1 MEPLNKVLTEVR
13 GFENDVN
20 KVATLLMLSLAFAAC
35 VIEETEAQTQYSI
48 NLSNT
53 TWDHATIRILL
64 IPPENESWWN
74 TTFVDLTLQA
84 VDRWNSALATFAS
97 TYQDFAYLSNIKLD
111 ATQSVGVAQN
121 FDVYISWKEQI
132 SSGLGS
138 VGTAQRYVRSGVIT
152 TCNITLAA
160 KDLLGIPL
168 TDVLKQSVAIHEVG
182 HALGLLHAN
191 YSDDVMFSES
201 SYDIA
206 VRPIST
212 LDTYGVAQ
220 IFRWRS
226 FSSQFNSSN
235 QEWGTN
241 PAVLPSTVKYGYF
254 DEPQQD
260 FWTRT
265 ISSFLRYIQTVEGLI
280 MLVVVLFI
288 VFGIISIISALVTF
302 SRRHKQK
309 TSTKFSLGFLQ
320 KYRLI
325 HL

>member
-1 MEPLNKVLTEVR
+1 MSQFPQQLGSLEITLNKA
-13 GFENDVN
+13 
-20 KVATLLMLSLAFAAC
+20 ATAFLLSLAFSAC
-35 VIEETEAQTQYSI
+35 VIGEAEAQTEYSI

-64 IPPENESWWN
+64 IPPENESWWKTN
-74 TTFVDLTLQA
+74 FVDLTLWA

-97 TYQDFAYLSNIKLD
+97 SYQDFAYLSNIRLE
-111 ATQSVGVAQN
+111 ATESSGAAQD

-132 SSGLGS
+132 TSGVFGS

-168 TDVLKQSVAIHEVG
+168 TDVLRQTVAIHELG

-206 VRPIST
+206 VRPISS

-220 IFRWRS
+220 VFRWRS

-235 QEWGTN
+235 QEWESN
-241 PAVLPSTVKYGYF
+241 PVNLPPVIKYEYF
-254 DEPQQD
+254 DKPQQD
-260 FWTRT
+260 FLTRT
-265 ISSFLRYIQTVEGLI
+265 ISSFLRYIQTVDGLI
-280 MLVVVLFI
+280 MLVVGLFFL
-288 VFGIISIISALVTF
+288 FGVISIISALVTF
-302 SRRHKQK
+302 FRRRRKQ
-309 TSTKFSLGFLQ
+309 TA
-320 KYRLI
+320 
-325 HL
+325 